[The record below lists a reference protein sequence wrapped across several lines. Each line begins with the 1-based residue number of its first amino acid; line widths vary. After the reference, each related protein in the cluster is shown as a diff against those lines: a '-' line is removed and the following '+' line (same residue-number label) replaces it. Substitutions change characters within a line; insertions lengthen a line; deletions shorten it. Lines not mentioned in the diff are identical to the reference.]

1 MLSLVFF
8 HTFASLDYFNDL
20 KFVTMNQKNLYV
32 LAMLLFVAFQIRA
45 GVLELQNGKF
55 DNPVKGPHDK
65 APIVDL
71 DCDVFIIR
79 ADTTYNNARV
89 VVKDKVGQVLHDG
102 VMDITHQPNAVYVP
116 APDKQTIEIYC
127 GKEAFWGVCGDE

>member
-1 MLSLVFF
+1 M
-8 HTFASLDYFNDL
+8 ASAKCGTVDMSRNEDIDR
-20 KFVTMNQKNLYV
+20 KT
-32 LAMLLFVAFQIRA
+32 
-45 GVLELQNGKF
+45 
-55 DNPVKGPHDK
+55 GPHK
-65 APIVDL
+65 TLPIVDL